1 MRQHVLQV
9 RKSQDMHHGIMGIRR
24 ILLGGPWVQRT
35 GVLPYLR
42 LEVAHAQQGVSVC
55 KMVGER

>member
-24 ILLGGPWVQRT
+24 ILLGGPMGTEDWCTTLSETRS
-35 GVLPYLR
+35 GACAAGR
-42 LEVAHAQQGVSVC
+42 LCV
-55 KMVGER
+55 